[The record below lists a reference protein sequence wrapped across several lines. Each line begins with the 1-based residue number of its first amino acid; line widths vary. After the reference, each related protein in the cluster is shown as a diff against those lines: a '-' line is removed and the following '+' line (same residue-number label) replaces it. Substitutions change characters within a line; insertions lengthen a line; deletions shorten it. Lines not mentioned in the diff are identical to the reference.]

1 MINDTTRGDEDL
13 LSAWVIHFSLAGCTT
28 SVLRE
33 KLKNPSNIYLC
44 QSITFDESTQ
54 FDLIYFLTQM
64 FLSGDI
70 ETLGRIILEPEET
83 HEFVQQMAS
92 LRRTL
97 NESGDFNE
105 ANYRAEID
113 KQPFIRCNF
122 IEEKCG
128 FFELLVTDT
137 FDPNHNLRGLLR
149 DLQDSFNSRNET
161 RGTQVRDSSSV
172 TSHNATKCT
181 KDEET
186 QTPSSQRSKQT
197 QTKGSS
203 NWDPTIAGED
213 ALTPLSSSK
222 SNIKR
227 TEKNPLKITPKISRK
242 RRISSSGRKS
252 FHGEVPKMRRIDTYF
267 KPKPKKTDSKCSSIE
282 DKKENGRSSS
292 NGVEIHTVED
302 DSDSSV
308 ELMENVLHRD
318 HMGTEKHNSVFDEL
332 YSLETE
338 CFQEDDNLLTEKT
351 RISITRPTQRLACD
365 TSICVSKANL
375 PDFIFGTQHN
385 GIETCDT
392 QTSANRYISNSA
404 NDTDLHRYDK
414 QIFHLDATARE
425 IIRDWCGGDT
435 FLTQESSESS
445 REITECEYRT
455 TNKDNGINDHH
466 NWNNNNDKTDDDD
479 DDDDDDD
486 ENDNDDNNGVMNEDL
501 DHSGHDAN
509 KSDTDD
515 DSDDDSDNDDNE
527 SDDVK
532 DEDYVYDSEDE
543 SDSESD

>member
-33 KLKNPSNIYLC
+33 KLKNPSNIHLC
-44 QSITFDESTQ
+44 KSITFDESTQ

-70 ETLGRIILEPEET
+70 ETLERIILEPEEI

-105 ANYRAEID
+105 ANYRTEID

-161 RGTQVRDSSSV
+161 RGIQVRDSSCV

-181 KDEET
+181 KDKDT

-197 QTKGSS
+197 QTNGSS

-222 SNIKR
+222 SKIKC
-227 TEKNPLKITPKISRK
+227 TEKNPQKITPKISRK
-242 RRISSSGRKS
+242 RRINSSGRKS
-252 FHGEVPKMRRIDTYF
+252 FHGEVPKMRRIETYF
-267 KPKPKKTDSKCSSIE
+267 KPKPKKTHSKCSSIE
-282 DKKENGRSSS
+282 DKKGNGRSSS
-292 NGVEIHTVED
+292 NDLEIHTVED

-318 HMGTEKHNSVFDEL
+318 HMGTERHNSVLDKL
-332 YSLETE
+332 YSFETE

-351 RISITRPTQRLACD
+351 RTSVTTPIQGEACD
-365 TSICVSKANL
+365 RGNCVSKENL
-375 PDFIFGTQHN
+375 PDFTFGTQHN

-392 QTSANRYISNSA
+392 ETAANRYISNSA
-404 NDTDLHRYDK
+404 IDTDLHRYDK
-414 QIFHLDATARE
+414 NMFHLDATARE

-435 FLTQESSESS
+435 FLTQDSSESS
-445 REITECEYRT
+445 EETTKCEYKT
-455 TNKDNGINDHH
+455 TDKDNGINDHH
-466 NWNNNNDKTDDDD
+466 NWNNNDKI
-479 DDDDDDD
+479 DDDDDD
-486 ENDNDDNNGVMNEDL
+486 ENDNNDNNGVMNEDL

-515 DSDDDSDNDDNE
+515 DSDNDDIE
-527 SDDVK
+527 SDDVN

>member
-33 KLKNPSNIYLC
+33 KLKNPSNIHLC

-70 ETLGRIILEPEET
+70 ETLERIILEPEEI

-105 ANYRAEID
+105 ANYRTEID

-161 RGTQVRDSSSV
+161 RGIQVRDSSCV
-172 TSHNATKCT
+172 TSYNATKCT
-181 KDEET
+181 KDKDT

-197 QTKGSS
+197 QTNGSS

-222 SNIKR
+222 SKIKC
-227 TEKNPLKITPKISRK
+227 TEKNPQKITPKISRK
-242 RRISSSGRKS
+242 RRINSSGRKS
-252 FHGEVPKMRRIDTYF
+252 FHGEVPKMRRIETYF
-267 KPKPKKTDSKCSSIE
+267 KPKPKKTQSKCSSIE
-282 DKKENGRSSS
+282 DKKGNGRSSS
-292 NGVEIHTVED
+292 NDLEIHTVED

-318 HMGTEKHNSVFDEL
+318 HMGTERHNSVLDKL
-332 YSLETE
+332 YSFETE

-351 RISITRPTQRLACD
+351 RTSVTTPIQGEACD
-365 TSICVSKANL
+365 RGNCVSKENL
-375 PDFIFGTQHN
+375 PDFTFGTQHN

-392 QTSANRYISNSA
+392 ETAANRYISNSA

-414 QIFHLDATARE
+414 NMFHLDATARE

-435 FLTQESSESS
+435 FLTQDSSESS
-445 REITECEYRT
+445 GETTKCEYKT
-455 TNKDNGINDHH
+455 TDKDNGINDHH
-466 NWNNNNDKTDDDD
+466 NWNNNDKIDDD

-486 ENDNDDNNGVMNEDL
+486 ENENDNNDNNGVMNEDL
-501 DHSGHDAN
+501 DHSGPDAN

-515 DSDDDSDNDDNE
+515 DSDNDDIE

>member
-33 KLKNPSNIYLC
+33 KLKNPSNIHLC

-149 DLQDSFNSRNET
+149 DLQDSFSSRDET
-161 RGTQVRDSSSV
+161 RGIQVRDSFCV

-181 KDEET
+181 KDKDT

-203 NWDPTIAGED
+203 
-213 ALTPLSSSK
+213 S
-222 SNIKR
+222 
-227 TEKNPLKITPKISRK
+227 KISRK
-242 RRISSSGRKS
+242 RRINSSGRKS

-338 CFQEDDNLLTEKT
+338 CFQEDDNMLTEKT
-351 RISITRPTQRLACD
+351 RISITRPTQREPCD
-365 TSICVSKANL
+365 TSICVSRANL
-375 PDFIFGTQHN
+375 PDFIFSTQHN

-392 QTSANRYISNSA
+392 QTAANRYISNSA

-414 QIFHLDATARE
+414 QMFHLDATARE

-455 TNKDNGINDHH
+455 TYKDNGINDHH
-466 NWNNNNDKTDDDD
+466 NWNNNNDKTDN
-479 DDDDDDD
+479 DDDDDD
-486 ENDNDDNNGVMNEDL
+486 ENDNDNDDNNGVMNEDL
-501 DHSGHDAN
+501 DHSRHDAN

-515 DSDDDSDNDDNE
+515 DSDDSDNDDNE
-527 SDDVK
+527 NDDVK

>member
-13 LSAWVIHFSLAGCTT
+13 LSAWVIHFSFTGCTT

-33 KLKNPSNIYLC
+33 KLKNPSNIHLC
-44 QSITFDESTQ
+44 QSITFDKSTQ

-70 ETLGRIILEPEET
+70 ETLGHIILQPEEI

-92 LRRTL
+92 LRKTL

-161 RGTQVRDSSSV
+161 RGIQVRDSLLM

-181 KDEET
+181 KDKDT

-203 NWDPTIAGED
+203 NWVPTIAGED

-222 SNIKR
+222 SKMKC
-227 TEKNPLKITPKISRK
+227 TEKNPPKITPKISRK
-242 RRISSSGRKS
+242 RRINSSGRRS
-252 FHGEVPKMRRIDTYF
+252 FHEKVLKMRRIDTYF
-267 KPKPKKTDSKCSSIE
+267 KPKPKKTHSKCSSIE
-282 DKKENGRSSS
+282 DKKENGRFSS
-292 NGVEIHTVED
+292 NDLEIHTVED
-302 DSDSSV
+302 DSDSSI

-318 HMGTEKHNSVFDEL
+318 YMGTERHNSVLDEL

-338 CFQEDDNLLTEKT
+338 CLQEDDNSLTEKT
-351 RISITRPTQRLACD
+351 RISVTVPKQREASD
-365 TSICVSKANL
+365 TGICVSKENL
-375 PDFIFGTQHN
+375 PDFTFGTQDN
-385 GIETCDT
+385 CIETYDT
-392 QTSANRYISNSA
+392 EAAANRYISNSA
-404 NDTDLHRYDK
+404 NDTDLLCYDK
-414 QIFHLDATARE
+414 NVFHLDATARE
-425 IIRDWCGGDT
+425 IIREWCGGDT
-435 FLTQESSESS
+435 FLTQESSEISGETS
-445 REITECEYRT
+445 ECEYKT
-455 TNKDNGINDHH
+455 TDKENGINDHH
-466 NWNNNNDKTDDDD
+466 NWNNNNDKSDDDNGD
-479 DDDDDDD
+479 DDSD
-486 ENDNDDNNGVMNEDL
+486 NDSDDNNGVMNEDL
-501 DHSGHDAN
+501 DHNGHDAN
-509 KSDTDD
+509 KSDNDD
-515 DSDDDSDNDDNE
+515 DSDYDSNNDDTE

-532 DEDYVYDSEDE
+532 DADYVYDSEDE